1 MNMRTIPAV
10 LAGAVLAVG
19 LLGACSS
26 QTSPETPATT
36 APTVSDT
43 ASTQATATATD
54 TASAEPTAED
64 TGTPAVA
71 QPSALTLTVA
81 DGKATGKLV
90 VKGTDQG
97 VGGAE
102 VSLVFRPTGGGDP
115 QIETVTTGDDG
126 SFTSTASAS
135 GAGTWTAS
143 FLGSAS
149 AGAAVAST
157 QAS

>member
-1 MNMRTIPAV
+1 MTIRTIPAV
-10 LAGAVLAVG
+10 LVGAVLAAG

-26 QTSPETPATT
+26 QTSPGTGGTTTPAATK
-36 APTVSDT
+36 
-43 ASTQATATATD
+43 TATATQSASPQ
-54 TASAEPTAED
+54 ASA

-71 QPSALTLTVA
+71 RPSTLTLDVTS
-81 DGKATGKLV
+81 GKATGKLV
-90 VKGTDQG
+90 AKGTDQG
-97 VGGAE
+97 VGDAE

-115 QIETVTTGDDG
+115 QIETVTTGADG
-126 SFTSTASAS
+126 TFTATISAS

-143 FLGSAS
+143 FLGTDS